1 MKHYTDT
8 KRRDISYDVG
18 DLVYVRLRPYRQR
31 SLSGS
36 TYHKLSKRFYTPY
49 KILAEIGMIAYQLDL
64 PLESKIH
71 PVFYCSLLKCHHGPT
86 PDPTPIPS
94 EAFNHQ
100 PIIRP
105 WQFWLLAW
113 TIQQIPPTK
122 MVVIQWF
129 RLSPDD
135 TSWEEW
141 AQLRSDK
148 VIFPEADIVSNQ
160 TTTHLTNVRPKRMTT
175 TPAHPKDYIP

>member
-1 MKHYTDT
+1 MKHYVDT

-31 SLSGS
+31 SLSSS
-36 TYHKLSKRFYTPY
+36 TYHKLSKRFYGPY
-49 KILAEIGMIAYQLDL
+49 KILARIGTVAYQLDL
-64 PLESKIH
+64 PPESIIH
-71 PVFYCSLLKCHHGPT
+71 PVFHCSLLKHHHGPT
-86 PDPTPIPS
+86 LDPTLIPS

-105 WQFWLLAW
+105 LAILA
-113 TIQQIPPTK
+113 TRMDKSTDPPTK
-122 MVVIQWF
+122 MVLVQWF
-129 RLSPDD
+129 RLSPDN

-141 AQLRSDK
+141 AQLKFDYHLEDK

-160 TTTHLTNVRPKRMTT
+160 TTVHLTSVRSKRITT
-175 TPAHPKDYIP
+175 TPTI